1 MNLGNW
7 QEWVVA
13 LIVAYCVI
21 RVGMSF
27 YSTYKRSKEGDGICA
42 GCPTRHTCLGNSKKT
57 NKSCCE

>member
-1 MNLGNW
+1 MSLDSW

-27 YSTYKRSKEGDGICA
+27 YSTYKRSKEGDGVCA
-42 GCPTRHTCLGNSKKT
+42 GCPTRETCRGNSKKT